1 MNYQQER
8 KLRRF
13 RRAIAGFGFIVL
25 LLLFGESIWLG
36 SKILQRLE
44 GLSTAQTD
52 NLQWNLT
59 QIEVEYLRVE
69 NRALAVESEADL
81 RALRRAFDVFFSRI
95 TTVRESSVFAPLR
108 NDAEA
113 NRHLLHVQD
122 RLDELASFVDSPDSQ
137 FMANMAT
144 FQNQVVENRA
154 DMRALAI
161 AGLSVY
167 ASENEA
173 KRLDL
178 HRLLSQLAAVVFVL
192 VTALG
197 LTALLL
203 AVLYRRVRSMAANS
217 VRTAARMQAM
227 VASSLDA
234 ILVVNSDGQLIEYNG
249 AAQAVFGYSREEALG
264 SDMAQLIVPTH
275 HREAHK
281 RGLARFL
288 ETGISTVAG
297 KGRIELEAMRKSGEV
312 FPVELSITPTLSGD
326 DTVFVSFLRDISD
339 RYEAEAELRAA
350 RDDALAGERAK
361 ANLLT
366 VMSHEMRTPLTGVLG
381 AIEIMESEQPTET
394 QRKYLRAMRV
404 SGELL
409 LQHVNDVLE
418 LSRLEAD
425 ALPEE
430 TTQFDLVDLV
440 EGLVASQQASAQS
453 SGNEL
458 SVYCNLGGSRFVDGS
473 PRAVQQ
479 TLLNLVGNAL
489 KFTRNGAVMVE
500 ISRREGSD
508 IVDFQVADTGK
519 GIAPEHLERIFE
531 DFVTLDSSYGRM
543 SEGTGLGLAITRR
556 MVASMGG
563 EISCESVLGEGST
576 FFIHAPLPVVDNTAP
591 GVMSR
596 SDVDRR
602 SARLL
607 IVEDNDVNRELLL
620 KMLELMGHNVIAAA
634 GGAEAVALVA
644 KNHFD
649 LVLMDISMPEVD
661 GIEAIRRIRARKLAP
676 HTDIVALTAHA
687 AADDHKR
694 ILAAGF
700 AEILTKPVNKRQ
712 LVEVIGRR
720 ALRHEADS
728 EDEENGS
735 DIAQFFEALGPE
747 KANEFLMRFLDE
759 IGTFAGELAKGGGIS
774 RDIRTESHRLAGSAA
789 VLGLA
794 GLRKCLQ
801 DIEIGAEDRP
811 PACDKFSEVWQ
822 EADAILMAELSQI
835 AAE

>member
-1 MNYQQER
+1 MNIGQER

-13 RRAIAGFGFIVL
+13 RRAIATFGIAIL
-25 LLLFGESIWLG
+25 LLLFAESIWLG
-36 SKILQRLE
+36 SKILTRLGE
-44 GLSTAQTD
+44 LSTAQTD

-59 QIEVEYLRVE
+59 QIEVEYLKVE
-69 NRALAVESEADL
+69 NSALAVKDEADL
-81 RALRRAFDVFFSRI
+81 RGLRRTFDVFYSRI

-108 NDAEA
+108 NDVEA
-113 NRHLLHVQD
+113 NRHLLNVQD
-122 RLDELASFVDSPDSQ
+122 RLDELAAFVDAPDVQ
-137 FMANMAT
+137 VIRDLPA
-144 FQNQVVENRA
+144 FQKQVVENRT

-167 ASENEA
+167 ALENEA

-203 AVLYRRVRSMAANS
+203 AVLYSRVRSMAAAS

-249 AAQAVFGYSREEALG
+249 AAEAVFGYSRDEALG

-275 HREAHK
+275 HRDAHK

-288 ETGISTVAG
+288 KTGVSTVAG
-297 KGRIELEAMRKSGEV
+297 KGRLELEAMRKSGEV
-312 FPVELSITPTLSGD
+312 FPVELSISPTTTGE

-381 AIEIMESEQPTET
+381 AIEIMESEQPKES

-440 EGLVASQQASAQS
+440 EGLVISQQAAAQS
-453 SGNEL
+453 AGNEL
-458 SVYCNLGGSRFVDGS
+458 SVYCNLGGSRFVDGH

-489 KFTRNGAVMVE
+489 KFTRKGAVTVD
-500 ISRREGSD
+500 ISRKDGSD
-508 IVDFQVADTGK
+508 IVEFQVSDTGK

-556 MVASMGG
+556 MVASMEG
-563 EISCESVLGEGST
+563 EISCESELGEGST
-576 FFIHAPLPVVDNTAP
+576 FYIRAPLPAVDNSTP

-596 SDVDRR
+596 SEVDRR

-620 KMLELMGHNVIAAA
+620 KMLELMGHNVTAAA

-687 AADDHKR
+687 AAEDHKR
-694 ILAAGF
+694 VLAAGF

-720 ALRHEADS
+720 ALRADALGQ
-728 EDEENGS
+728 DENEGS

-747 KANEFLMRFLDE
+747 KAQEFLMRFLDE
-759 IGTFAGELAKGGGIS
+759 IAAFAADLAKGGGIS
-774 RDIRTESHRLAGSAA
+774 RDLRTESHRLAGSAA
-789 VLGLA
+789 VLGLP
-794 GLRKCLQ
+794 GLRQCLQ

-811 PACDKFSEVWQ
+811 PVCDQFAEVWE
-822 EADAILMAELSQI
+822 EADAILMSELSQI

>member
-1 MNYQQER
+1 MYSQQER

-13 RRAIAGFGFIVL
+13 RRGVAAFGIVIL

-36 SKILQRLE
+36 SKILTRLQE
-44 GLSTAQTD
+44 LSTAQTD
-52 NLQWNLT
+52 NLRWNLT
-59 QIEVEYLRVE
+59 QIEVEYLKVE
-69 NRALAVESEADL
+69 NRALATQQEEDL
-81 RALRRAFDVFFSRI
+81 RDLRRAFDVFYSRI
-95 TTVRESSVFAPLR
+95 TTVRESSVFVPLR
-108 NDAEA
+108 ADKTA
-113 NRHLLHVQD
+113 NELLMHVQE
-122 RLDELASFVDSPDSQ
+122 RLDELAAFVDSSDAEFLQ
-137 FMANMAT
+137 KMDAFRA
-144 FQNQVVENRA
+144 QVFENRE
-154 DMRALAI
+154 DIRALAI
-161 AGLSVY
+161 AGLNVY
-167 ASENEA
+167 SEENKQ

-178 HRLLSQLAAVVFVL
+178 HRLLSQLASVVFVL
-192 VTALG
+192 VSALG

-203 AVLYRRVRSMAANS
+203 AVLYRRVRSLAAARARS
-217 VRTAARMQAM
+217 AARMKAM
-227 VASSLDA
+227 VSSSLDA
-234 ILVVNSDGQLIEYNG
+234 ILVMNSQGQIVEYNG
-249 AAQAVFGYSREEALG
+249 AAQTVFGYKRDEALG

-275 HREAHK
+275 HRDAHRK
-281 RGLARFL
+281 GLARFL
-288 ETGISTVAG
+288 KTGKSTVATN
-297 KGRIELEAMRKSGEV
+297 GRIELEGMRKSGEV
-312 FPVELSITPTLSGD
+312 FPVELSITPTVTDD
-326 DTVFVSFLRDISD
+326 DTVFVSYLRDISD
-339 RYEAEAELRAA
+339 RYAAEAELRAA

-381 AIEIMESEQPTET
+381 AIEIMESEQPTAT

-425 ALPEE
+425 VAPEE
-430 TTQFDLVDLV
+430 ETSFDLVDLV
-440 EGLVASQQASAQS
+440 EGLVASQQATAQTT
-453 SGNEL
+453 GNDL
-458 SVYCNLGGSRFVDGS
+458 SVYCNLGGSRFVKGM
-473 PRAVQQ
+473 PRAIQQ

-500 ISRREGSD
+500 ISRDHDGDMVE
-508 IVDFQVADTGK
+508 FQVADTGK

-556 MVASMGG
+556 MVAAMGG
-563 EISCESVLGEGST
+563 EITCESEVGEGST
-576 FFIHAPLPVVDNTAP
+576 FIIRTPLPVVDNSTS

-596 SDVDRR
+596 SEVDRR

-607 IVEDNDVNRELLL
+607 VVEDNDVNRELLQ
-620 KMLELMGHNVIAAA
+620 KMLELMGHNVTAAS

-649 LVLMDISMPEVD
+649 LILMDISMPEVD
-661 GIEAIRRIRARKLAP
+661 GIEAIRRIRARNLAP
-676 HTDIVALTAHA
+676 QTDVVALTAHA
-687 AADDHKR
+687 ASKDHAR

-720 ALRHEADS
+720 ALRPGTGES
-728 EDEENGS
+728 EEELGS
-735 DIAQFFEALGPE
+735 DIAQFFEALGAE
-747 KANEFLMRFLDE
+747 KAQEFLIRFLDE
-759 IGTFAGELAKGGGIS
+759 IALFAAELSKGGDIS
-774 RDIRTESHRLAGSAA
+774 RELRTESHRLAGSAA

-794 GLRKCLQ
+794 SLRRCLQ
-801 DIEIGAEDRP
+801 EIEIGAEDRP
-811 PACDKFSEVWQ
+811 PACDQFGEVWQ
-822 EADAILMAELSQI
+822 ESEGILTSELRQI